1 MRISFGNEEN
11 VWLLSLVAFPSSL
24 SSSYTRTFVDGRVT
38 PGSGN
43 AIQGVLCN
51 DTDARN
57 FRARQFDDNATPNE
71 SSMRAVSGFLT
82 RTVSLFKTH
91 QSNLIS
97 CSSSA
102 IPF

>member
-1 MRISFGNEEN
+1 MVEIASGGTWWMRISFGNEEN
-11 VWLLSLVAFPSSL
+11 AWLLSLVAFPSSL

-71 SSMRAVSGFLT
+71 SSMRAVSWVAIIPRGI
-82 RTVSLFKTH
+82 RR
-91 QSNLIS
+91 
-97 CSSSA
+97 SA
-102 IPF
+102 F